1 MTDIQR
7 TDVQDQTA
15 NPAKPA
21 RWGQERRIEFID
33 FRLQWDGRVNRSD
46 LIEFFR
52 ISVPQAS
59 LDFARYLELAPQN
72 IEYDRSEKAY
82 LATPQFR
89 PVVATGEAQ
98 GYLNQLLGVSS
109 QVLERETSF
118 LGWTPPLGAVKFPG
132 RQIEA
137 SVLRKVL
144 AAIRRKRMLKV
155 EYQSMNRPNPTV
167 RGISPHAVGFDGFRW
182 HVRAY
187 CHERND
193 FRDFVFA
200 RILNVASEEESTADP
215 LNDAA
220 WINILD
226 VVLAPHPELKEG
238 QRRAMELDY
247 GMNDGCVSFQTRQA
261 LLFYVLRRLG
271 LDRPAQGTPQSQQIV
286 LVNRDALQP
295 FLEQSS

>member
-1 MTDIQR
+1 MTDSQR
-7 TDVQDQTA
+7 TDMQDQTA
-15 NPAKPA
+15 DPSKPT

-33 FRLQWDGRVNRSD
+33 FRLHWDGRVNRSD

-82 LATPQFR
+82 LATPQFQ
-89 PVVATGEAQ
+89 PLVAAGEAK

-109 QVLERETSF
+109 QVLEREASF
-118 LGWTPPLGAVKFPG
+118 LGWTPPLGAVSFPG
-132 RQIEA
+132 RKIEA
-137 SVLRKVL
+137 SVLRRVL
-144 AAIRRKRMLKV
+144 AAIRRKRMLQV
-155 EYQSMNRPNPTV
+155 EYQSMNRSNPTV
-167 RGISPHAVGFDGFRW
+167 RAISPHAVGFDGFRW

-200 RILNVASEEESTADP
+200 QILNVASDEESTADP
-215 LNDAA
+215 LTDAA
-220 WINILD
+220 WTNMVD
-226 VVLAPHPELKEG
+226 VILAPHPDLKEG
-238 QRRAMELDY
+238 QRRAIELDY
-247 GMNDGCVSFQTRQA
+247 GMQDGRISFQTRQA

-286 LVNRDALQP
+286 LVNRNALQP
-295 FLEQSS
+295 FLDNNG